1 VSCTVCSS
9 ASVCAAAISTLLGA
23 RSRSLAALS
32 AKEGDMWQVLF
43 KIPYLDVW
51 VGGYGFFLVAGVVAG
66 LALAAWLAARD
77 GIDPERVLTLGL
89 VVVSAGFVGAKAAW
103 LLNYPGA
110 IGLGDLV
117 AGKARP
123 GGVVYGS
130 IVAGAVAV
138 VLVARAMG
146 LDWRRVADAAAPGA
160 ALGIA
165 LGRVGCFAAGCCW
178 GHPTDHAWGVLFPV
192 ETLRVS
198 GAPMWT
204 PLHPVQLYEA
214 ALALL
219 IAVALVAL
227 HPRRTLPGQVVLAF
241 FGLYPLARFAVELWR
256 GDDRG
261 ELFSLAA
268 ATGFSPPQLVS
279 LALLAA
285 AAAVALRSRLVPE
298 ASRLTRSRPALGA
311 GRRIHEHG

>member
-1 VSCTVCSS
+1 
-9 ASVCAAAISTLLGA
+9 
-23 RSRSLAALS
+23 
-32 AKEGDMWQVLF
+32 MWPVLF
-43 KIPYLDVW
+43 KVPFLDVW
-51 VGGYGFFLVAGVVAG
+51 VGGYGFFLVVGLVAG

-77 GIDPERVLTLGL
+77 GLDPERVLTLGL
-89 VVVSAGFVGAKAAW
+89 VAAGAGYVGAKAAW
-103 LLNYPGA
+103 LLNHPGA
-110 IGLGDLV
+110 VGLGDLL
-117 AGKARP
+117 AGRARP
-123 GGVVYGS
+123 GGVVYGG
-130 IVAGAVAV
+130 IVAGAGAV
-138 VLVARAMG
+138 VLVAWAMG

-192 ETLRVS
+192 ETLEIS

-214 ALALL
+214 ALAAL

-227 HPRRTLPGQVVLAF
+227 HRRRTHTGQVILAF
-241 FGLYPLARFAVELWR
+241 FGLYPLARFAVEFWR

-261 ELFSLAA
+261 EIFGLAA

-279 LALLAA
+279 LALLAVA
-285 AAAVALRSRLVPE
+285 TAVALRPRLFPQTSR
-298 ASRLTRSRPALGA
+298 STRSRPALGA